1 MEAELV
7 LEGGADVEAI
17 PGTKVPRIARI
28 GLVVDEDF
36 ESKGDKWCGIV
47 TMGEVEVLP
56 GGDGSI

>member
-1 MEAELV
+1 M

-28 GLVVDEDF
+28 GLVAYEDF
-36 ESKGDKWCGIV
+36 ASKGDKWCGIV